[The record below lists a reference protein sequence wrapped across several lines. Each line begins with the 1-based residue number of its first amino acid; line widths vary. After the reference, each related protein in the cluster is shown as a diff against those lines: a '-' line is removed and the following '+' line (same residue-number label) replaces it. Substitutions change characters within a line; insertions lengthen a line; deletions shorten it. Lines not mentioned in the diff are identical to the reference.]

1 MLELIIAI
9 YAGLCWLLIKK
20 LKLIPW
26 TFTTQVVVY
35 SLPIFGSIFLI
46 LGLNYFTPITSDVR
60 VGNRSVDIASQ
71 ITGKV
76 KKVYVETNQEVKK
89 GDTLFTIDKT
99 PFLQEIKSLEAKL
112 EIMLATV
119 NSYDR
124 DIAASRSQITA
135 LQSQLDLANKRVSQ
149 YQELV
154 NAGAANRF
162 DLDQATATAQNLKG
176 QLAAAQAQLQSL
188 QIKTSVEHNGENASV
203 SEIRAKL
210 EQARWNLDQTVVL
223 APTDGIIPNVQLN
236 EGALMLPLK
245 AAFVL
250 VQKQQ
255 SVIAYYAQNELQ
267 AVKPGDEVE
276 LALKTEPGKV
286 IKAKLEYVVDATS
299 QGIMNNAGSALAG
312 STSGIPNTA
321 KELPDT
327 DSKLIAKFVLN
338 ENEPPLTVGA
348 RGMAV
353 IYSDNWK
360 PMHLIRKV
368 MVRMN
373 SNMNYF
379 IPKLH

>member
-112 EIMLATV
+112 ETMLATV

-188 QIKTSVEHNGENASV
+188 QIKTNVEHNGENASV

-255 SVIAYYAQNELQ
+255 SVIAYHAQNELQ

>member
-112 EIMLATV
+112 ETMLATV

-188 QIKTSVEHNGENASV
+188 QIKTNVEHNGENASV